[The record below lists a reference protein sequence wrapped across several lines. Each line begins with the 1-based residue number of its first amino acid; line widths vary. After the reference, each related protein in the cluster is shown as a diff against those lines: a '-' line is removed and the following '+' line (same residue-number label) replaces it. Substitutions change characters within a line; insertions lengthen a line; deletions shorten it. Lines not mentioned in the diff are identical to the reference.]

1 MNEYVCY
8 EGENLR
14 LFNMLDKKFL
24 SFLEGYEYEN
34 YHIPGMISENSLK
47 KCGYIDSFPQQLSVL
62 AHVKN
67 TEIEKVLS
75 SGEILDQNIQ
85 IEKMYMSP
93 SACLHFYPLLEN
105 QIINEKIMTTLT
117 QVYRYED
124 GKFNSKSRLWE
135 FNVREIV
142 FVGNSHYVSQMLDM
156 MVQKALRFAQELDSK
171 AYIKEAN
178 DLFYPSRRNELK
190 GLIQKKNKLKRELIM
205 HIGKKEVAVA
215 SFNSHSNHFSKPFK
229 FDGDGSTVSG
239 CVGFGME
246 RWISVCEDIDDVLK
260 TVSIAQ

>member
-124 GKFNSKSRLWE
+124 GKFNSKS
-135 FNVREIV
+135 
-142 FVGNSHYVSQMLDM
+142 
-156 MVQKALRFAQELDSK
+156 
-171 AYIKEAN
+171 
-178 DLFYPSRRNELK
+178 
-190 GLIQKKNKLKRELIM
+190 
-205 HIGKKEVAVA
+205 
-215 SFNSHSNHFSKPFK
+215 
-229 FDGDGSTVSG
+229 
-239 CVGFGME
+239 
-246 RWISVCEDIDDVLK
+246 
-260 TVSIAQ
+260 